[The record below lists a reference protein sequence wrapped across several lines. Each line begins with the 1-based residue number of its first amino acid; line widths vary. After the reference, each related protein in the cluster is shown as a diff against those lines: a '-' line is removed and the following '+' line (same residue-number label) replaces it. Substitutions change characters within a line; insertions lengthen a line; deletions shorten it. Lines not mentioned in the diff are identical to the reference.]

1 VASLDWLVGGGSYG
15 SVHARAGSKGWAS
28 WVDLNSDLNGRSGTQ
43 RRLDPRLERGPFP
56 PSPVMAR
63 MQPAL
68 HNQGVKRVLLFG
80 VLLCRPAVAHATP
93 DGEDLQPIPVPKD
106 FWRDVTEPH
115 KAEIDDILSKA
126 GAAVSFSEADLI
138 VEHDPTR
145 EGRQKLYRE
154 LLGMLRYA
162 RRLAPDHLEV
172 LKLYAQTA
180 DAIGETREAM
190 DALHAV
196 IDLVGP
202 EKAGADT
209 TGTLGAIYLRL
220 GQLDDA
226 VRYLRMAQGPLVPGQ
241 PSTARILVNL
251 STALALRGQ
260 TTDAIDVLADAMP
273 TAPTFYSNENQ
284 LATFALAV
292 AYDRDDQR
300 SAAIEQLARL
310 RAGLQDQWGM
320 MVTSVIAAFRF
331 SPAEDQQYYRALLLE
346 ATDNY
351 ADART
356 EWALYAA
363 SHGAH
368 ARRALEHITAIDKR
382 PKTAALVPGA
392 TTLPTTPAVPYRRR
406 PRHP

>member
-1 VASLDWLVGGGSYG
+1 
-15 SVHARAGSKGWAS
+15 
-28 WVDLNSDLNGRSGTQ
+28 
-43 RRLDPRLERGPFP
+43 
-56 PSPVMAR
+56 MAR
-63 MQPAL
+63 MHPGL
-68 HNQGVKRVLLFG
+68 HNLFVKRVLLLG
-80 VLLCRPAVAHATP
+80 ILLGRPASADRMP
-93 DGEDLQPIPVPKD
+93 DVEDVQPIPVERD

-115 KAEIDDILSKA
+115 KAEIDDILVKA
-126 GAAVSFSEADLI
+126 GAAIGRGEANFI
-138 VEHDPTR
+138 TEYDPTG

-154 LLGMLRYA
+154 VFGMLRYA
-162 RRLAPDHLEV
+162 RRLAPDRLEV
-172 LKLYAQTA
+172 LKLYAQAA
-180 DAIGETREAM
+180 DAIGKTREAM

-209 TGTLGAIYLRL
+209 TGRLGAIYVRL

-226 VRYLRMAQGPLVPGQ
+226 VRYLRMAQGPIVPGQ
-241 PSTARILVNL
+241 PETARILVNL

-273 TAPTFYSNENQ
+273 AAPAYYSNEYQ

-300 SAAIEQLARL
+300 SAAVEQLERL
-310 RAGLQDQWGM
+310 RAGLQEQWGL
-320 MVTSVIAAFRF
+320 MVAAAIAAFRF
-331 SPAEDQQYYRALLLE
+331 SRAEDQQYYRALLLE

-356 EWALYAA
+356 EWAIYAA
-363 SHGAH
+363 SHGPY

-382 PKTAALVPGA
+382 TVSGVSGGPG
-392 TTLPTTPAVPYRRR
+392 PTTVPFTPTFPYRRR
-406 PRHP
+406 QRHP